1 MRVIT
6 GSAKGRTLFPVPGDS
21 TRPVTDRVKEALF
34 SILESQGAVE
44 DARFLDLF
52 GGTGAVGIEALSRG
66 AAEAVFC
73 EKDRRAL
80 TTIQKNLLHTA
91 AIPPVVGKGAAA
103 GRCMPAV
110 ADRCWAGC
118 CPDSPEGR
126 SPPDIGLPAPFR

>member
-52 GGTGAVGIEALSRG
+52 GGTGAVGILS
-66 AAEAVFC
+66 
-73 EKDRRAL
+73 L
-80 TTIQKNLLHTA
+80 IH
-91 AIPPVVGKGAAA
+91 I
-103 GRCMPAV
+103 
-110 ADRCWAGC
+110 
-118 CPDSPEGR
+118 
-126 SPPDIGLPAPFR
+126 